1 MSAVLVGSE
10 KNVEMKIL
18 LSVEDNALNLLY
30 QIQRNRSDHCSDE

>member
-30 QIQRNRSDHCSDE
+30 